1 MITMKTKEKAII
13 VDVDGTLADMRGVRK
28 PFEWDKVHLDKPHQ
42 DVIELVRDLAGVGTD
57 IWADD
62 DEMDYC
68 PEGCS
73 PGPADWE
80 NKYKII
86 ITTGRDGVCEEAT
99 KQWLK
104 DHKVPYD
111 EFFIRPEGSF
121 AKDNVIKSHMYIKY
135 IYPKY
140 DVKFVIDDR
149 DQVVE
154 MWRSLGLRVLQV
166 APGNF

>member
-1 MITMKTKEKAII
+1 MAKELAII
-13 VDVDGTLADMRGVRK
+13 VDVDGTLADMRGVRG

-42 DVIELVRDLAGVGTD
+42 DVIDLVKDLSFIEVDTGYYESRTEYG
-57 IWADD
+57 
-62 DEMDYC
+62 DEYHDAIY
-68 PEGCS
+68 
-73 PGPADWE
+73 DK
-80 NKYKII
+80 KYKII

-99 KQWLK
+99 RQWLK
-104 DHKVPYD
+104 DNGVHFDDFY
-111 EFFIRPEGSF
+111 IRKAGDF
-121 AKDNVIKSHMYIKY
+121 RKDNIIKSE
-135 IYPKY
+135 IYMDHIRPKY

>member
-1 MITMKTKEKAII
+1 MAKELAII
-13 VDVDGTLADMRGVRK
+13 VDVDGTLADMRGVRG

-42 DVIELVRDLAGVGTD
+42 DVIEMVQDFASLEVYTGEY
-57 IWADD
+57 DD
-62 DEMDYC
+62 DGDEMMDT
-68 PEGCS
+68 
-73 PGPADWE
+73 
-80 NKYKII
+80 KYKII

-99 KQWLK
+99 KQWLR

-121 AKDNVIKSHMYIKY
+121 AKDNVIKSHMYIEY

-149 DQVVE
+149 DQVVK

-166 APGNF
+166 APGDF

>member
-1 MITMKTKEKAII
+1 MAKELAII
-13 VDVDGTLADMRGVRK
+13 VDVDGTLADMRGVRG

-42 DVIELVRDLAGVGTD
+42 DIIEMVQDFASLEAYTGEY
-57 IWADD
+57 DD
-62 DEMDYC
+62 DGDEIIDTR
-68 PEGCS
+68 
-73 PGPADWE
+73 
-80 NKYKII
+80 YKII

-99 KQWLK
+99 RKWLK
-104 DHKVPYD
+104 DNGV
-111 EFFIRPEGSF
+111 FFNDFYIRKEGDF
-121 AKDNVIKSHMYIKY
+121 RKDNIIKSE
-135 IYPKY
+135 IYMDHIRPKY